1 MLNALGAYGLKAPT
15 APALAPFAYFTQEN
29 VFSGDCVR
37 AVPTHSGATL
47 DARFVAGGGA
57 TLQEWVRRQR
67 WRRCGCSC
75 TARCADPRACWLA
88 GGLPALLRRVR
99 RAAHSCLHCPALAL
113 PARALTLAIRS
124 FAA

>member
-1 MLNALGAYGLKAPT
+1 MLNALGAYGLPAPT

-57 TLQEWVRRQR
+57 TLQEWVRARA
-67 WRRCGCSC
+67 GGD
-75 TARCADPRACWLA
+75 AGAAAAAALRCADPRACSLA

-99 RAAHSCLHCPALAL
+99 RAAHSSCAALLCALA
-113 PARALTLAIRS
+113 R
-124 FAA
+124 